1 MRFNPL
7 ALPARPGLSTVE
19 FFDSFDLPDVGDLL
33 SEGVQPINAKL
44 LKITERNT
52 IGFRNMWL
60 T

>member
-7 ALPARPGLSTVE
+7 ALPALAVLSLVG
-19 FFDSFDLPDVGDLL
+19 FVVSFDLPDVGDLL